1 MSSEPAVSSHPVTA
15 SGTGRDSATA
25 SGTGRDS
32 SIASGT
38 GRDSSTAS
46 GTGRDS
52 STASVAGTL
61 PAAATTVVASK
72 SQRAYD
78 WIRERIL
85 SKEFGSGYRLVLAP
99 IAAELQ
105 MSVIPVRE
113 AIRRLEAE
121 GLVEYDRNVGAR
133 VALIDEGAYLDAMQ
147 TLGVVE
153 GFATALSAPL
163 LDAAALA
170 EAEAI
175 NERMRGLLDRLDPHY
190 FTQLNKEFHS
200 VLFRECP
207 NPLILDQVHHCW
219 TRMSGLRD
227 STFTFV
233 PGRAEES
240 VAEHA
245 QILELI
251 RAGAEPL
258 EIELAARN
266 HRHRTLQAFLDRS
279 TTD

>member
-1 MSSEPAVSSHPVTA
+1 MSRQPATA
-15 SGTGRDSATA
+15 SATA
-25 SGTGRDS
+25 SPPQ
-32 SIASGT
+32 
-38 GRDSSTAS
+38 
-46 GTGRDS
+46 
-52 STASVAGTL
+52 V
-61 PAAATTVVASK
+61 ATTVVASK

-99 IAAELQ
+99 IAGELQ
-105 MSVIPVRE
+105 MSAIPVRE

-133 VALIDEGAYLDAMQ
+133 VALVDEQAYLDAMQ
-147 TLGVVE
+147 TLGVAE
-153 GFATALSAPL
+153 GYATALSAPL
-163 LDAAALA
+163 LDAAALD

-175 NERMRGLLDRLDPHY
+175 NERMRSLLDRLDPHY

-200 VLFRECP
+200 VLFRACP
-207 NPLILDQVHHCW
+207 NPLVLEQVHRCW

-240 VAEHA
+240 VVEHA
-245 QILELI
+245 QILGLI
-251 RAGAEPL
+251 RDGAEPID
-258 EIELAARN
+258 IELAARN
-266 HRHRTLQAFLDRS
+266 HRHRTLQAFLDRNPATS
-279 TTD
+279 PTGPAADRQPATTDHLPT